1 MLEMNYGNLNCKLI
15 EQVTLGLMKE
25 VAPRITMKRGLALA
39 LCALLLVP
47 VVMASEGGVNKDLD
61 IEGTQISAIN
71 TPSVSSDGEEFDI
84 TVTLDQENNVTGVSW
99 TWQVCL
105 NSGVCLAPVPEDM
118 ATVEGTTWVTT
129 MTPVEDHSYVNY
141 RITLEYADGNSSIYP
156 EAGWGGKVWSD
167 CWVAGEASGGDCD
180 NGGLPG
186 FTMLATVSV
195 LGMMAIAVRRMD
207 N

>member
-1 MLEMNYGNLNCKLI
+1 
-15 EQVTLGLMKE
+15 MK
-25 VAPRITMKRGLALA
+25 VDAPRITMKRGIALA
-39 LCALLLVP
+39 LCALLLFPAVS
-47 VVMASEGGVNKDLD
+47 ASEGGVNQDLD
-61 IEGTQISAIN
+61 IEGTSISAIS
-71 TPSVSSDGEEFDI
+71 TPSESSDGVEFDI
-84 TVTLDQENNVTGVSW
+84 TVTLDQDAANNGTNVSW

-105 NSGVCLAPVPEDM
+105 NSGVCLAPVPEELTSNDG
-118 ATVEGTTWVTT
+118 GTTWITT

-141 RITLEYADGNSSIYP
+141 RITLEYADGNSSVYP

-167 CWVAGEASGGDCD
+167 CWVAGNTSGGSACEDG
-180 NGGLPG
+180 GGLPG

>member
-1 MLEMNYGNLNCKLI
+1 
-15 EQVTLGLMKE
+15 MK
-25 VAPRITMKRGLALA
+25 KGLALA

-105 NSGVCLAPVPEDM
+105 NSGVCLAPVPENLASSDG
-118 ATVEGTTWVTT
+118 GTTWTTT

-141 RITLEYADGNSSIYP
+141 RIILEYADGNSSTYP
-156 EAGWGGKVWSD
+156 ETGWGGKVWSD
-167 CWVAGEASGGDCD
+167 CWVAGEESGGTDCD
-180 NGGLPG
+180 GSGSLPG

>member
-1 MLEMNYGNLNCKLI
+1 
-15 EQVTLGLMKE
+15 
-25 VAPRITMKRGLALA
+25 MKRGLALV

-47 VVMASEGGVNKDLD
+47 AVMASEGGVNKDLD
-61 IEGTQISAIN
+61 IEGTSISAIS
-71 TPSVSSDGEEFDI
+71 TPSESTDGVEFDI
-84 TVTLDQENNVTGVSW
+84 TVTLDQDAANNGTSVSW

-105 NSGVCLAPVPEDM
+105 NSGVCLAPVPEGLTSSDG
-118 ATVEGTTWVTT
+118 GTTWVTT

-167 CWVAGEASGGDCD
+167 CWVDGEESGGDACEGD
-180 NGGLPG
+180 GLPG

-195 LGMMAIAVRRMD
+195 LGMMAIAVRRL
-207 N
+207 NN